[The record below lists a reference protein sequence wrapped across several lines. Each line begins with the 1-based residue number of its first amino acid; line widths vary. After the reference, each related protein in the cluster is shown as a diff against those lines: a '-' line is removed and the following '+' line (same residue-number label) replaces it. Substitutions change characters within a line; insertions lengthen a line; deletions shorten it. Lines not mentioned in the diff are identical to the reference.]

1 MEELFMDTNKLVQD
15 VQDILGENTELSDTE
30 VYAPSIQIDR
40 TNVYFILRHDGE
52 KYLVAFEDANTVGDF
67 VAVESVDAGNGKTLV
82 VGELN
87 IKNNAAIAKR
97 FQWVKPISRH
107 GYKYTF
113 GLGDRLGSA
122 SNAHLKLFKDRGIFP
137 ILGQQSIRELLL
149 TDRTELDV
157 VQSASW
163 AIFEEGF
170 TTGWGADG
178 DHVKEPYEVEY
189 AVESGVSMITL
200 DATKK
205 IHNEIADLSDSELDD
220 AYNALDKKYVDYF
233 NDTYLEKTIDI
244 SKEAKVYFSKKELEQ
259 SVLIYFDAVEY
270 VEYINNRFVI
280 PYNLD
285 FEVSMD
291 ETIVPT
297 TPANHYFFANELQRK
312 GITVETLAPKFY
324 GEFQKAIDYIGD
336 LDRFEREYIVHE
348 AIAAHFGYRLSIH
361 SGSDKLSAYPII
373 GKISKDNGWHVKTAG
388 TNWLEAL
395 KVIAKVDP
403 DLMRDIYKFSF
414 ENLDDVKPFYVF
426 HADQTNSPKPETITN
441 ENVMSLLIDDNPR
454 QVLHTMYGSILNY
467 QQSFKYVYRD
477 RVFKILKDHQDE
489 YDDFLNRHI
498 AEHLDL
504 LQGLASTKAEV
515 QEKYEPK
522 L

>member
-1 MEELFMDTNKLVQD
+1 
-15 VQDILGENTELSDTE
+15 
-30 VYAPSIQIDR
+30 
-40 TNVYFILRHDGE
+40 
-52 KYLVAFEDANTVGDF
+52 
-67 VAVESVDAGNGKTLV
+67 
-82 VGELN
+82 
-87 IKNNAAIAKR
+87 
-97 FQWVKPISRH
+97 
-107 GYKYTF
+107 
-113 GLGDRLGSA
+113 
-122 SNAHLKLFKDRGIFP
+122 
-137 ILGQQSIRELLL
+137 
-149 TDRTELDV
+149 
-157 VQSASW
+157 
-163 AIFEEGF
+163 
-170 TTGWGADG
+170 
-178 DHVKEPYEVEY
+178 
-189 AVESGVSMITL
+189 MITL

-348 AIAAHFGYRLSIH
+348 AIASHFGYRLSIH